1 MLNQKE
7 GKAPDADIALKLFIV
22 LQDSNIAANAKKTI
36 VIFVLTN

>member
-7 GKAPDADIALKLFIV
+7 AKAPDADIALKLFIV

-36 VIFVLTN
+36 VISVLTN